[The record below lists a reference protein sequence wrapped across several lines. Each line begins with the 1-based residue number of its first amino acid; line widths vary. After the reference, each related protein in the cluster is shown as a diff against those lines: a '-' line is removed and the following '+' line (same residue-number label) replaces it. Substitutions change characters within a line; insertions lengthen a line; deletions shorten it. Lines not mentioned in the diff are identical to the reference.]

1 MSNQKK
7 FGVWMDNYNASIVGP
22 DANSE
27 DGYSFLAEVTGVNS
41 KVGGSEKGSNNHG
54 IMEQTKFF
62 KEISSH
68 LVNATHVHLTGTGQ
82 AQEQFMRFLS
92 ETPQF
97 KNTATTECTSNKM
110 SNERLVTFMEE
121 KLK

>member
-22 DANSE
+22 DAENG
-27 DGYSFLAEVTGVNS
+27 DAYKFLAEVTGDQS
-41 KVGGSEKGSNNHG
+41 SGGGSEKGSNNHG
-54 IMEQTKFF
+54 IMTQQKFF

-68 LVNATHVHLTGTGQ
+68 IVNATHVHVTGTGQ
-82 AQEQFMRFLS
+82 AQEQFIRYLG

-97 KNTATTECTSNKM
+97 KNTKTSECTSNKM
-110 SNERLVTFMEE
+110 SNERLVEFMDE